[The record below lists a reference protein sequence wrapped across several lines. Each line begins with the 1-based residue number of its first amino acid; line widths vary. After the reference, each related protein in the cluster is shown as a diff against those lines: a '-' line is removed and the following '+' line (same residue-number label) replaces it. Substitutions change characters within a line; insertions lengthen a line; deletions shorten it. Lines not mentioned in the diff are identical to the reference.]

1 MFYWFTFEDGYAV
14 CVKGFSKQEMAVEVR
29 KHGRLLSKVRA

>member
-14 CVKGFSKQEMAVEVR
+14 CVKGFSKQEMKVEIR